1 MAKGVDIPLQ
11 RGRAAFLSAK
21 RAMPRKD
28 LAAAFNARFG
38 RSVSAAN
45 IAAVCKRNGWTTGR
59 SGRFEKGIVPANKGT
74 KGLMKANAGSFR
86 RGLVPHN
93 AVPVGTEAVAKG
105 WVKVKVAEPD
115 VWRNKS
121 ELVWEAAGRKLEK
134 GFLLIHLDGD
144 FANMLWKPVSGA
156 PRRFA
161 KTEPSGVFEC
171 AAGGAHEHGGRRAAG
186 YGNKGGGRGRL
197 KKQRE
202 QKHEI

>member
-1 MAKGVDIPLQ
+1 MAKGSVIPYSAQ
-11 RGRAAFLSAK
+11 ERAFLSAGH
-21 RAMPRKD
+21 AMPRKD

-38 RSVSAAN
+38 RSVSVAN

-144 FANMLWKPVSGA
+144 FANNALENLYPV
-156 PRRFA
+156 
-161 KTEPSGVFEC
+161 
-171 AAGGAHEHGGRRAAG
+171 RRADLLKL
-186 YGNKGGGRGRL
+186 NRRGFSAAPQAVRMSMVAAARL
-197 KKQRE
+197 DTETRRRQRPSEKQTGART
-202 QKHEI
+202 